1 MPVSPNLYHLKTE
14 TTMAWNEPPNGN
26 NNNDQDPWGNKRR
39 KGNDGPP
46 DLDEI
51 FRQVNEKLSKWLGS
65 AKNKG
70 GGGSG
75 GSGASIAAIFGIVLV
90 VLVAYAAYD
99 SIYTVD
105 ESERAVILRL
115 GEFSSVQLP
124 GLHFKV
130 PFIDQIDQKVNVTEV
145 RSWRLE
151 ESMLTGDEN
160 IVSVTMT
167 VEYRAADALKFA
179 LNVQQP
185 ETSLA
190 NAAESALRH
199 VIGSATLQQ
208 ALTVG
213 RDQIQVSVRDRL
225 QSYLNT
231 YDVGIE
237 LAQLNINDTSPPQQ
251 VQAAFDD
258 VITAREDQQRLINE
272 ALSYSNQIL
281 PQAQGQ
287 ARRQLEE
294 AQAYREQVV
303 ANATGEADRF
313 SNILS
318 AYSDAP
324 EVTRERLYLES
335 ISRIYQNS
343 SKVLV
348 DVEGGNNMLYL
359 PLDQLRRNATGSVG
373 GNISG
378 NTPSQGQ
385 LSATSPA
392 SSNLNNLSN
401 NDVRNLTDQILREI
415 DRRRGN

>member
-1 MPVSPNLYHLKTE
+1 
-14 TTMAWNEPPNGN
+14 MAWNEPPNGN

-51 FRQVNEKLSKWLGS
+51 FKQVTEKLNKWLGGV
-65 AKNKG
+65 KNKG

-75 GSGASIAAIFGIVLV
+75 GSGASMAAIFGLL
-90 VLVAYAAYD
+90 LVAFVAYSAYD

-167 VEYRAADALKFA
+167 VEYRAADAQKFA

-237 LAQLNINDTSPPQQ
+237 LAQLNINDTSPPQP

-318 AYSDAP
+318 AYNDAP

>member
-1 MPVSPNLYHLKTE
+1 
-14 TTMAWNEPPNGN
+14 MAWNEPPNGN

-51 FRQVNEKLSKWLGS
+51 FKQVTEKLNKWLGGV
-65 AKNKG
+65 KNKG

-75 GSGASIAAIFGIVLV
+75 GSGASMAAIFGLL
-90 VLVAYAAYD
+90 LVAFVAYSAYD

-167 VEYRAADALKFA
+167 VEYRAADAQKFA

-318 AYSDAP
+318 AYNDAP

>member
-1 MPVSPNLYHLKTE
+1 
-14 TTMAWNEPPNGN
+14 MAWNEPPNGN
-26 NNNDQDPWGNKRR
+26 NNNDQDPWGNRRR

-51 FRQVNEKLSKWLGS
+51 FKQVNEKLNKWLGG
-65 AKNKG
+65 KKKG
-70 GGGSG
+70 GGGSSGSG
-75 GSGASIAAIFGIVLV
+75 GSGASFGAILGILLV
-90 VLVAYAAYD
+90 VVLAYAAYD

-115 GEFSSVQLP
+115 GEFSSIQLP

-130 PFIDQIDQKVNVTEV
+130 PFIDRIDQKVNVTEV
-145 RSWRLE
+145 RSLRLQ

-167 VEYRAADALKFA
+167 VEYRAADAQKFA

-199 VIGSATLQQ
+199 VIGSATLEQ

-213 RDQIQVSVRDRL
+213 RDQIQLSVRDRL
-225 QSYLNT
+225 QNYLNL

-272 ALSYSNQIL
+272 AQAYANQIL
-281 PQAQGQ
+281 PVAQGR

-313 SNILS
+313 SDILG
-318 AYSDAP
+318 AYSEAP

-335 ISRIYQNS
+335 ISRIYANS

-348 DVEGGNNMLYL
+348 DVEGGNNMMYL
-359 PLDQLRRNATGSVG
+359 PLDQLRRNASG
-373 GNISG
+373 GGQSSA
-378 NTPSQGQ
+378 SQIG
-385 LSATSPA
+385 SPA
-392 SSNLNNLSN
+392 GSNMNNLSN
-401 NDVRNLTDQILREI
+401 SDVRSLTDQILREI
-415 DRRRGN
+415 DRRRAN

>member
-1 MPVSPNLYHLKTE
+1 
-14 TTMAWNEPPNGN
+14 MAWNEPPNGN
-26 NNNDQDPWGNKRR
+26 NNDQDPWGNRRR

-51 FRQVNEKLSKWLGS
+51 FKQVNEKLNKWLGGG
-65 AKNKG
+65 KNKG
-70 GGGSG
+70 GGGSSGGSG
-75 GSGASIAAIFGIVLV
+75 GSGASVGAVLGILLV
-90 VLVAYAAYD
+90 VVLAYAAYD

-115 GEFSSVQLP
+115 GEFSSIQLP

-145 RSWRLE
+145 RSYRLQE
-151 ESMLTGDEN
+151 RMLTGDEN

-167 VEYRAADALKFA
+167 VEYRAADAQKFA

-199 VIGSATLQQ
+199 VIGSATLEQ

-213 RDQIQVSVRDRL
+213 RDQIQVSVRQRL
-225 QSYLNT
+225 QNYLNL

-237 LAQLNINDTSPPQQ
+237 LAQLNINDTSPPTQ

-258 VITAREDQQRLINE
+258 VITAREDQQRLIND
-272 ALSYSNQIL
+272 ARAYANQIL
-281 PQAQGQ
+281 PQAQGR

-313 SNILS
+313 TNILG
-318 AYSDAP
+318 AYSDSP
-324 EVTRERLYLES
+324 DVTRERLYLES
-335 ISRIYQNS
+335 ISRIYANTN
-343 SKVLV
+343 KVLV
-348 DVEGGNNMLYL
+348 DVEGGNNMMYL
-359 PLDQLRRNATGSVG
+359 PLDQLRNNAGGSRG
-373 GNISG
+373 S
-378 NTPSQGQ
+378 
-385 LSATSPA
+385 A
-392 SSNLNNLSN
+392 SSGSGQQVLNPLGSDMNNLSN
-401 NDVRNLTDQILREI
+401 SEVRSLTDQILREI
-415 DRRRGN
+415 DRRRAN

>member
-1 MPVSPNLYHLKTE
+1 
-14 TTMAWNEPPNGN
+14 MAWNEPPNGN
-26 NNNDQDPWGNKRR
+26 NNNDQDPWGNRRR
-39 KGNDGPP
+39 KGNNDGPP

-51 FRQVNEKLSKWLGS
+51 FKQVNEKLNKWLGGG
-65 AKNKG
+65 KKKG

-75 GSGASIAAIFGIVLV
+75 GSGVGFGAILGILLV
-90 VLVAYAAYD
+90 VVLAYAAYD

-115 GEFSSVQLP
+115 GEFSSIQLP

-130 PFIDQIDQKVNVTEV
+130 PFIDKIEQKVNVTEV
-145 RSWRLE
+145 RSLRLQ

-160 IVSVTMT
+160 IVSVTMA
-167 VEYRAADALKFA
+167 VEYRAADARKFA

-185 ETSLA
+185 EASLS

-199 VIGSATLQQ
+199 VIGSATFEQ

-213 RDQIQVSVRDRL
+213 REQIQVSVRDRL
-225 QSYLNT
+225 QNYLNL

-237 LAQLNINDTSPPQQ
+237 LAQLNINETSPPEE

-272 ALSYSNQIL
+272 AQAYANQIL

-287 ARRQLEE
+287 ARRRLEE

-303 ANATGEADRF
+303 AKATGEADRF
-313 SNILS
+313 IDILG
-318 AYSDAP
+318 AYSEAP

-335 ISRIYQNS
+335 LSKIYSNAN
-343 SKVLV
+343 KVLV
-348 DVEGGNNMLYL
+348 DVEGGNNMMYL
-359 PLDQLRRNATGSVG
+359 PLDQLKRNA
-373 GNISG
+373 SG
-378 NTPSQGQ
+378 NQPIV
-385 LSATSPA
+385 PA
-392 SSNLNNLSN
+392 GTDLNNLSN
-401 NDVRNLTDQILREI
+401 TDVRNLTDQILREI
-415 DRRRGN
+415 DRRRAN

>member
-1 MPVSPNLYHLKTE
+1 
-14 TTMAWNEPPNGN
+14 MAWNEPPNGN
-26 NNNDQDPWGNKRR
+26 NNNDQDPWGNRRR

-51 FRQVNEKLSKWLGS
+51 FKQVNEKLNKWLGGG
-65 AKNKG
+65 KNKG
-70 GGGSG
+70 GGSSGGSG
-75 GSGASIAAIFGIVLV
+75 GSGASFGAILGILLV
-90 VLVAYAAYD
+90 VVLAYAAYD

-115 GEFSSVQLP
+115 GEFSTIELP

-145 RSWRLE
+145 RSYRLQ

-167 VEYRAADALKFA
+167 VEYRAADAEKFA

-199 VIGSATLQQ
+199 VIGSATLEQ

-213 RDQIQVSVRDRL
+213 RDQIQVSVRQRL
-225 QSYLNT
+225 QNYLNL

-272 ALSYSNQIL
+272 AQAYANQIL
-281 PQAQGQ
+281 PVAQGR

-313 SNILS
+313 TNILG
-318 AYSDAP
+318 AYSEAP

-335 ISRIYQNS
+335 ISRIYANTN
-343 SKVLV
+343 KVLV
-348 DVEGGNNMLYL
+348 DVEGGNNMMYL
-359 PLDQLRRNATGSVG
+359 PLDQLRNNASGSLGSTSSGSGQQVLNPG
-373 GNISG
+373 G
-378 NTPSQGQ
+378 
-385 LSATSPA
+385 
-392 SSNLNNLSN
+392 SNMNNLSSSE
-401 NDVRNLTDQILREI
+401 VRNLTDQILREI
-415 DRRRGN
+415 DRRRTN

>member
-1 MPVSPNLYHLKTE
+1 
-14 TTMAWNEPPNGN
+14 MAWNEPPNGN

-51 FRQVNEKLSKWLGS
+51 FKQVTEKLNKWLGGV
-65 AKNKG
+65 KNKG

-75 GSGASIAAIFGIVLV
+75 GSGASMAAIFGLL
-90 VLVAYAAYD
+90 LVAFVAYSAYD

-237 LAQLNINDTSPPQQ
+237 LAQLNINDTSPPQP

-318 AYSDAP
+318 AYNDAP

>member
-1 MPVSPNLYHLKTE
+1 
-14 TTMAWNEPPNGN
+14 MAWNEPPNGN

-51 FRQVNEKLSKWLGS
+51 FKQVTEKLNKWLGGV
-65 AKNKG
+65 KNKG

-75 GSGASIAAIFGIVLV
+75 GSGASMAAIFGLL
-90 VLVAYAAYD
+90 LVAFVAYSAYD

-167 VEYRAADALKFA
+167 VEYRAADAQKFA

-237 LAQLNINDTSPPQQ
+237 LAQLNINDTSPPQP

-335 ISRIYQNS
+335 LSRIYQSS

>member
-1 MPVSPNLYHLKTE
+1 
-14 TTMAWNEPPNGN
+14 MAWNEPPNGN

-51 FRQVNEKLSKWLGS
+51 FKQVTEKLNKWLGGV
-65 AKNKG
+65 KNKG

-75 GSGASIAAIFGIVLV
+75 GSGASMAAIFGLL
-90 VLVAYAAYD
+90 LVAFVAYSAYD

-145 RSWRLE
+145 RSWRLVD
-151 ESMLTGDEN
+151 SMLTGDEN

-167 VEYRAADALKFA
+167 VEYRAADAAKFA

-335 ISRIYQNS
+335 LSRVYQSS

>member
-1 MPVSPNLYHLKTE
+1 
-14 TTMAWNEPPNGN
+14 MAWNEPPNGN

-51 FRQVNEKLSKWLGS
+51 FKQVTEKLNKWLGGV
-65 AKNKG
+65 KNKG

-75 GSGASIAAIFGIVLV
+75 GSGASMAAIFGLL
-90 VLVAYAAYD
+90 LVAFVAYSAYD

-145 RSWRLE
+145 RSWRLVD
-151 ESMLTGDEN
+151 SMLTGDEN

-167 VEYRAADALKFA
+167 VEYRAADAAKFA

>member
-1 MPVSPNLYHLKTE
+1 
-14 TTMAWNEPPNGN
+14 MAWNEPPNGN

-51 FRQVNEKLSKWLGS
+51 FKQVTEKLNKWLGGV
-65 AKNKG
+65 KNKG

-75 GSGASIAAIFGIVLV
+75 GSGASMAAIFGLL
-90 VLVAYAAYD
+90 LVAFVAYSAYD

-145 RSWRLE
+145 RSWRLVD
-151 ESMLTGDEN
+151 SMLTGDEN

-167 VEYRAADALKFA
+167 VEYRAADAAKFA

-318 AYSDAP
+318 AYNDAP

>member
-1 MPVSPNLYHLKTE
+1 
-14 TTMAWNEPPNGN
+14 MAWNEPPNGN

-51 FRQVNEKLSKWLGS
+51 FKQVTEKLNKWLGGV
-65 AKNKG
+65 KNKG

-75 GSGASIAAIFGIVLV
+75 GSGASMAAIFGLL
-90 VLVAYAAYD
+90 LVAFVAYSAYD

-145 RSWRLE
+145 RSWRLVD
-151 ESMLTGDEN
+151 SMLTGDEN

-167 VEYRAADALKFA
+167 VEYRAADAAKFA

-335 ISRIYQNS
+335 LSRIYQSS